1 MGLIMGYIIP
11 LTIDIYIYISDHQ
24 STIVIGVTNQLSDS
38 ELWKTT
44 PPPPRRSVGVLFC
57 AKEMAA
63 KEVMP

>member
-11 LTIDIYIYISDHQ
+11 LTIYRYISDHQ

>member
-1 MGLIMGYIIP
+1 MGYNPINYR
-11 LTIDIYIYISDHQ
+11 YIYISDHQ
-24 STIVIGVTNQLSDS
+24 STIVIRVTNQLRDS